1 MSTRSPRSCNYQG
14 TGLIVGVRNTSS
26 LPLVESWVG
35 LPEVEEWKIRSER
48 ENENAGRPSGIRG
61 MQNSAGADEDVG
73 A

>member
-1 MSTRSPRSCNYQG
+1 M
-14 TGLIVGVRNTSS
+14 GVRNTSS

-35 LPEVEEWKIRSER
+35 LPEVEEWEIRSER